1 MPIVNIRLS
10 GEPQAATSEKVAFA
24 VAELTHEI
32 LGKDRALTAI
42 SIVYVDPAHW
52 FVGGQSLAKT
62 KQSTFSLDIKVTDET
77 NTKAE
82 KARYVAAVF
91 EAMKPILENLDE
103 HSYVHVHD
111 VRAATYG
118 YGGKTQEHRY
128 QKALLA

>member
-10 GEPQAATSEKVAFA
+10 GAPQAETSEKVAFS

-42 SIVYVDPAHW
+42 SIVYVDADHW
-52 FVGGQSLAKT
+52 FIGGQSLAKL
-62 KQSTFSLDIKVTDET
+62 QRCTFSLDIKVTDET
-77 NTKAE
+77 NTKGE

-91 EAMKPILENLDE
+91 EAMKRLLGPLDE